1 MIIIDGTEMRTASQW
16 AKKRRAVLKR
26 QEKKGLRRSWSIPGG
41 DVASATFYREDQ
53 TRPYNKKELQRARS
67 QRRRLEKTRKERL
80 SCRCCGEYF
89 GRDARYELED
99 GLCSFCSRPHTAWQ
113 WLSQKRCTPRRGEE
127 PTGIRPRYWNS
138 DEREWAESD
147 KVWYYYTDKQVSRV
161 ADSRYE
167 KLRALYIKL
176 FGGWETIDL
185 NNTKYDG
192 HAWWEQGK

>member
-26 QEKKGLRRSWSIPGG
+26 QLKKGVSRCWKIPGG

-99 GLCSFCSRPHTAWQ
+99 GLCEFCCRPHTAWQ
-113 WLSQKRCTPRRGEE
+113 WLSQKRCVPRRGEE
-127 PTGIRPRYWNS
+127 PTGMHPWYW
-138 DEREWAESD
+138 DPETDGWADSE
-147 KVWYYYTDKQVSRV
+147 KEWYYYTAEQVRPVTDKRF
-161 ADSRYE
+161 E
-167 KLRALYIKL
+167 KLKALYIRI

-185 NNTKYDG
+185 EHTAYDG
-192 HAWWEQGK
+192 HAWW

>member
-26 QEKKGLRRSWSIPGG
+26 QLKKGVSRCWKIPGG

-53 TRPYNKKELQRARS
+53 TRPYNKKELQRDRS

-99 GLCSFCSRPHTAWQ
+99 GLCDFCRKPHTAWQ
-113 WLSQKRCTPRRGEE
+113 WLNYAHCAPKTGKE
-127 PTGIRPRYWNS
+127 PTGIHPRYWDS
-138 DEREWAESD
+138 ETDGWKDSE
-147 KVWYYYTDKQVSRV
+147 KKWYYYTDKQVSKISDKRFE
-161 ADSRYE
+161 RL
-167 KLRALYIKL
+167 KALYVKA

-185 NNTKYDG
+185 EHTDYDG
-192 HAWWEQGK
+192 HAWW